1 MECNLSNV
9 KPIDILTLTTHCGMD
24 DAVTVITLD
33 VVAPLLRG
41 GEMVSCEKSPT
52 CLIIDRR
59 TELPIVSL
67 HEEAD
72 DNVDVN
78 VCQKVAPV
86 WKTSSRPLQSLISEV
101 HPVPQCVRRG
111 GNSNSYCNSVQHH
124 RPDPW
129 ALAAMW
135 LIL

>member
-1 MECNLSNV
+1 
-9 KPIDILTLTTHCGMD
+9 
-24 DAVTVITLD
+24 
-33 VVAPLLRG
+33 
-41 GEMVSCEKSPT
+41 MVSCEKSPT
-52 CLIIDRR
+52 W

-67 HEEAD
+67 HEDAD

-111 GNSNSYCNSVQHH
+111 GNSNSYCNSVQHCK
-124 RPDPW
+124 PDPW
-129 ALAAMW
+129 ALATMW